1 MRIISCCKG
10 CQRRK
15 VGCHSSCEEYIKEK
29 AAAEDNRKKMIV
41 AKEFDAYCSCKGK
54 RRVI

>member
-1 MRIISCCKG
+1 MKIISCCKD

-29 AAAEDNRKKMIV
+29 AAAEENRKKKV
-41 AKEFDAYCSCKGK
+41 LAKEFDAYCSCKGK